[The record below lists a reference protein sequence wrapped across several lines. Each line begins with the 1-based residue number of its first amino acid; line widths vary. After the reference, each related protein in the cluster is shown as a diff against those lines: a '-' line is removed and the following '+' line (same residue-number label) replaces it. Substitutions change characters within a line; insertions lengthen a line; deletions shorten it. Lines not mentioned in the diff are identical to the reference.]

1 MIDQQTPFSQ
11 LTPDFVLDAV
21 ESIGVMTDA
30 RIVTL
35 NSYENRVYQVGVDEG
50 DPIIAKFYRPERW
63 QDAQILEEHA
73 FSFALAEAEI
83 PVVTPLV
90 IEGGTLFE
98 YQGYRF
104 SLFPRR
110 GGRAPEL
117 DDDDTLYTLGQY
129 LGRMHALAQS
139 EPFKQRPVLNVQT
152 FGIDSRDYLLD
163 NRCVPDSMREAYETV
178 TEQLL
183 TKITERVS
191 QVAAEDIRLHGDC
204 HPGNI
209 LWRDDRPNFV
219 DLDDARMGPR
229 VQDIW
234 MLLSGEPERQR
245 VQLANIVEGY
255 DMFHSFPLKE
265 LALIESLRGL
275 RQMHYAAWLARRWND
290 PAFPLH
296 FPWFAHE
303 RYWAEHITGL
313 REQLYLLDQPSIQI
327 M

>member
-1 MIDQQTPFSQ
+1 MIDLQTPFSQ

-21 ESIGVMTDA
+21 ESIGVLTDA

-35 NSYENRVYQVGVDEG
+35 NSYENRVYQVGVEG
-50 DPIIAKFYRPERW
+50 GEPIIAKFYRPERW
-63 QDAQILEEHA
+63 QNEQILEEHA
-73 FSFALAEAEI
+73 FSFALAEEEI
-83 PVVTPLV
+83 PVVAPLR
-90 IEGGTLFE
+90 IDGATLFE
-98 YQGYRF
+98 YQQYRIA
-104 SLFPRR
+104 LFPRR

-129 LGRMHALAQS
+129 LGRIHAVATR
-139 EPFKQRPVLNVQT
+139 EPFTARPTLNAQT
-152 FGIDSRDYLLD
+152 FGVESRDYLLT
-163 NRCVPDSMREAYETV
+163 NHCVPNSMREAYATV

-183 TKITERVS
+183 AKVS
-191 QVAAEDIRLHGDC
+191 AKFAQVGAENIRLHGDC

-209 LWRDDRPNFV
+209 LWRDDKPNFV

-245 VQLANIVEGY
+245 VQLANIIEGY

-265 LALIESLRGL
+265 LALIESLRAL
-275 RQMHYAAWLARRWND
+275 RQMHYAAWLARRWDD

-296 FPWFAHE
+296 FPWFASE
-303 RYWAEHITGL
+303 RYWGEHINAL
-313 REQLYLLDQPSIQI
+313 REQLYLLDQPSLQL

>member
-1 MIDQQTPFSQ
+1 MIDQQAPFTQ

-21 ESIGVMTDA
+21 ESIGILTDA

-35 NSYENRVYQVGVDEG
+35 NSYENRVYQVGVDDGE
-50 DPIIAKFYRPERW
+50 PLIAKFYRPERW
-63 QDAQILEEHA
+63 SNEQILEEHA
-73 FSFALAEAEI
+73 FSFALEDAEI
-83 PVVTPLV
+83 PVVTPLT
-90 IEGGTLFE
+90 IEGSTLFE
-98 YQGYRF
+98 YQDYRF
-104 SLFPRR
+104 ALFPRR

-129 LGRMHALAQS
+129 LGRIHAIAES
-139 EPFKQRPVLNVQT
+139 EPFQVRPVLNVQT
-152 FGIDSRDYLLD
+152 FGIDSREYLLAND
-163 NRCVPDSMREAYETV
+163 CVPSSMREAYETV

-183 TKITERVS
+183 AKITSRMN
-191 QVAAEDIRLHGDC
+191 QVEFETIRLHGDC

-209 LWRDDRPNFV
+209 LWRDDKPNFV
-219 DLDDARMGPR
+219 DLDDARMGPK

-245 VQLANIVEGY
+245 VQLANIIEGY

-275 RQMHYAAWLARRWND
+275 RQMHYAAWLARRWHD

-296 FPWFAHE
+296 FPWFASE
-303 RYWAEHITGL
+303 RYWGEHINAL
-313 REQLYLLDQPSIQI
+313 REQLFLLDQPSLQL

>member
-21 ESIGVMTDA
+21 ESIGVLTDA

-35 NSYENRVYQVGVDEG
+35 NSYENRVYQVGIEDGE
-50 DPIIAKFYRPERW
+50 PIIAKFYRPNRW
-63 QDAQILEEHA
+63 REEQILEEHD
-73 FSFALAEAEI
+73 FSFALEEADV
-83 PVVTPLV
+83 PVVAPLK
-90 IEGGTLFE
+90 IQGETLFH

-117 DDDDTLYTLGQY
+117 DDDDTLYVMGQY
-129 LGRMHALAQS
+129 MGRLHSVALAQ
-139 EPFKQRPVLNVQT
+139 PFTQRPTLDVQS
-152 FGIDSRDYLLD
+152 FGIESREYLLAQ
-163 NRCVPDSMREAYETV
+163 NCVPASMREAYESV

-183 TKITERVS
+183 DK
-191 QVAAEDIRLHGDC
+191 VAARLQQVSADMIRLHGDC

-209 LWRDDRPNFV
+209 LWRDDKPNFV

-229 VQDIW
+229 VQDVW

-245 VQLANIVEGY
+245 VQLSNFIEGY
-255 DMFHSFPLKE
+255 DMFNSFPLKE
-265 LALIESLRGL
+265 LALIESLRVL

-296 FPWFAHE
+296 FPWFASDH
-303 RYWAEHITGL
+303 YWAQHITGL
-313 REQLYLLDQPSIQI
+313 REQLYMLDQPSLQLY
-327 M
+327 